1 MKNRFLSGQLSA
13 WRRRFLAIA
22 RELKAGS
29 R

>member
-22 RELKAGS
+22 RAQKAGS